1 MQSIFCDNQKACN
14 IKHNI
19 QYYFIIINPYINKA
33 NKKKKKKK
41 TDKKILF
48 QNDITFTCI
57 YKRSDAFTCYILQYN
72 PSQHGMRQHMAS
84 RVHLVATKR

>member
-33 NKKKKKKK
+33 NKKKKKKNWQK
-41 TDKKILF
+41 NLISKWHY
-48 QNDITFTCI
+48 I
-57 YKRSDAFTCYILQYN
+57 YMYL
-72 PSQHGMRQHMAS
+72 
-84 RVHLVATKR
+84 